1 MATNTWRK
9 FSSSADALTAL
20 QNIVNTWYAS
30 GDDALNAVQN
40 IVDTWYASGDDA
52 LQDVVNIVNWT
63 PSYVDNNSY
72 TNTTPYQPFST
83 ADSLRLQMQG
93 YKDIGDVNLS
103 NAYGNLWSW
112 ADRYANT
119 ANQIAWFY
127 WALAQDI
134 ANREDTLWQA
144 KYNLANQ
151 LNQDLLGTKDY
162 VMNMFGPNGTL
173 TNEINKYYT
182 DMWNYL
188 STEAGREA
196 ANIAAQGVHSG
207 ASLWAIRAQQNEAYN
222 NAYGR
227 YLQAKE
233 KEINAKQ
240 QIASNLINYMSTL
253 RKEYWDTTNQYII
266 SQYQRANDLL
276 NSIGSDLVNQYT
288 QLASARLSASG
299 SGSGSGWSSS
309 LTMRDLLKRQ
319 WLSDEQIAA
328 IEWIA
333 KWEETENTNINKW
346 ANQKKGTT
354 NKPTGNS
361 YGWFGLWDVFDSV
374 NTVIPNI
381 PYRAFKTIYNNL
393 TNSNKNS

>member
-40 IVDTWYASGDDA
+40 IVNTWYASGDDA

-63 PSYVDNNSY
+63 PSYVDTNSY

-119 ANQIAWFY
+119 ANQITWFY

-162 VMNMFGPNGTL
+162 VMNMFGPNGEL
-173 TNEINKYYT
+173 TNEINRYYT

-299 SGSGSGWSSS
+299 SGSGSWSSS

-328 IEWIA
+328 IENTMN
-333 KWEETENTNINKW
+333 WEETENKNINRW
-346 ANQKKGTT
+346 ANQKEGTT
-354 NKPTGNS
+354 KPTGNS
-361 YGWFGLWDVFDSV
+361 YGWLDWWKLASYMV
-374 NTVIPNI
+374 NPWVSALYDI
-381 PYRAFKTIYNNL
+381 AK
-393 TNSNKNS
+393 